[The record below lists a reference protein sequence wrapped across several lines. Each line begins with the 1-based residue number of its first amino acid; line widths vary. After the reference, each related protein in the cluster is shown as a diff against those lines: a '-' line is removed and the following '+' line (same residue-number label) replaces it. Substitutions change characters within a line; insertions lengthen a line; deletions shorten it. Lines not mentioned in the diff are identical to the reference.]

1 MSVCRA
7 AISECIHMYTE
18 PNTSC
23 QSTSPIHHKKLGFL
37 SSAPSRKIP
46 CSVHP
51 QLCDPLCVENCYC
64 FIWIS
69 FLWGEIFRTRV
80 SSPSLSCDER
90 LLGVVV
96 MSAYCR
102 STSQHPFK
110 SPCGNFG
117 RDGAKYRN
125 RRVDASCAAAAGSKR
140 ASHHNRHQKQA
151 CRDHCADRD
160 AFARYVCCCIPP
172 AGVHRAMPRRFPAA
186 EVYVVHGRCQCF
198 PPFCLYS
205 LRIFLLSV
213 QHICVVVVSSCRGGT
228 FRQVCMHRTLQIL

>member
-1 MSVCRA
+1 MPPFLSAYTCIPNPTRRANQPAQYTTKSWGFFRPHRRGKYRA
-7 AISECIHMYTE
+7 ASIRNFATR
-18 PNTSC
+18 
-23 QSTSPIHHKKLGFL
+23 F
-37 SSAPSRKIP
+37 A
-46 CSVHP
+46 
-51 QLCDPLCVENCYC
+51 VENCYC